1 MPQIVLPVYGIV
13 IENNGITST
22 LKDGEPADYGD
33 DEYLAAVD
41 AVEAM
46 VLAHALAGIDV
57 TSPAYVQ
64 GITAAV
70 EGIANNVL

>member
-1 MPQIVLPVYGIV
+1 MPRIVLPVYGIV
-13 IENNGITST
+13 IENNSITSN
-22 LKDGEPADYGD
+22 LKDDEPADYGD

-57 TSPAYVQ
+57 TNPAYVQ
-64 GITAAV
+64 GITVAV
-70 EGIANNVL
+70 EAITNNVL